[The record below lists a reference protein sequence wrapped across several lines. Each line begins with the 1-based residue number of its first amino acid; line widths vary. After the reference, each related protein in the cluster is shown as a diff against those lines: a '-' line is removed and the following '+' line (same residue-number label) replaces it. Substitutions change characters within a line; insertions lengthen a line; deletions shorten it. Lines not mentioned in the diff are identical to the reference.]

1 MTTETKTKLSEST
14 QPRRSL
20 THVLDQSE
28 HIKDVVAECGEELS
42 SVNIILKHELAGLAV
57 LPDVDDALRKSGTVE
72 IKVQVAAEELTIVN
86 QALEDEV
93 RERQMLEHQL
103 TAVRKQEEAARHA
116 AFHDPLTELPN
127 RVLFNDRLAHGLVQ
141 AKRHGW
147 TMAVLF
153 VDLMDFKSVNDSYGH
168 NVGDR
173 VLKIISQRLK
183 EATRADDTVSRH
195 GGAEFLFL
203 LMEIR
208 EERDVIVIVEKIL
221 KAIEEPC
228 EVSIRDL
235 VINPLLSA
243 SIGISMFP
251 KNGDTAD
258 ALIKSADKA
267 MYRAK
272 RISAGYAFA
281 R

>member
-1 MTTETKTKLSEST
+1 MTTDTEAELQKRTTT
-14 QPRRSL
+14 RRSL

-28 HIKDVVAECGEELS
+28 HIKDVVEECGEELS
-42 SVNIILKHELAGLAV
+42 SVNVTLKHELAGLTV
-57 LPDVDDALRKSGTVE
+57 LPDVEDALRKSGTVE
-72 IKVQVAAEELTIVN
+72 NKVHVAAEELTIVN

-103 TAVRKQEEAARHA
+103 TAVRAQEEAARHA
-116 AFHDPLTELPN
+116 AFHDPLTGLPN
-127 RVLFNDRLAHGLVQ
+127 RVLFNDRLEHGLAQ

-153 VDLMDFKSVNDSYGH
+153 VDLKDFKSINDSYGH
-168 NVGDR
+168 DVGDQ

-183 EATRADDTVSRH
+183 ENTRADDTVSRH
-195 GGAEFLFL
+195 GGAEFLYL

-208 EERDVIVIVEKIL
+208 EEHDVIVIVEKIL

-228 EVSIRDL
+228 EVAIRDL
-235 VINPLLSA
+235 FIHPLLSA

-258 ALIKSADKA
+258 ALIKNADKA